1 MIRSIHFIE
10 DACLWLSVR
19 AGELAIRQRSG
30 AYVHLSNRIRV
41 IVAAGHGFAVT
52 GAAIRHCSAKHIEL
66 FVSDDAATFIS
77 LFASASAVNSSR
89 TALRIRERQFRM
101 AFNPRK
107 SAAIARAIVATK
119 VKAERH
125 RYETERALVAE
136 LKRARTTDDVRH
148 IEAKAAQ
155 IWWQQWAGF
164 KILFTG
170 AGVPLSGAG

>member
-1 MIRSIHFIE
+1 
-10 DACLWLSVR
+10 
-19 AGELAIRQRSG
+19 
-30 AYVHLSNRIRV
+30 
-41 IVAAGHGFAVT
+41 VT

-66 FVSDDAATFIS
+66 FISDDAATFVS
-77 LFASASAVNSSR
+77 LFAPASAVNSSR

-107 SAAIARAIVATK
+107 SAAIARSSVAAK

-155 IWWQQWAGF
+155 VWWQRT
-164 KILFTG
+164 KR
-170 AGVPLSGAG
+170 PSGLLRRLLRKSRLWQ